1 MVLCTTVFK
10 VLAELESRALELP
23 DLRLLLVEHPIG
35 GIEESEAHL
44 RSAAASTAFVEW
56 IASLR

>member
-1 MVLCTTVFK
+1 

-23 DLRLLLVEHPIG
+23 DLKLLLVEHPIG
-35 GIEESEAHL
+35 GIEESEAHT
-44 RSAAASTAFVEW
+44 RSAAASSAFLEW